1 MEVYIEL
8 LTLMELTD
16 LLDFNLISK
25 VLTLHVLIFACV
37 DLIYGKTFYFSLFF
51 VNYFPRKYPSE

>member
-8 LTLMELTD
+8 LTLMELTG

-25 VLTLHVLIFACV
+25 VLTLHV
-37 DLIYGKTFYFSLFF
+37 
-51 VNYFPRKYPSE
+51 

>member
-1 MEVYIEL
+1 MCIEL

-25 VLTLHVLIFACV
+25 VLTLHILIFTCV
-37 DLIYGKTFYFSLFF
+37 DLICGKTFYFSLF
-51 VNYFPRKYPSE
+51 VNYFPRKHPSE